1 MAFLFDKNYVISYNI
16 YESDNMKEKLLEL
29 ANNSY
34 SPYSKFRVATIL
46 VMKDGTEI
54 KGVNVENAAYGSSI
68 CSERSAIV
76 SAISL
81 GYKKED
87 FKELH
92 CMCADSNRI
101 STSCFGCRQVI
112 SEFFDKTAKLYFY
125 SNNGEVKIYTVE
137 ELCPYPFNSEDLK

>member
-1 MAFLFDKNYVISYNI
+1 MF
-16 YESDNMKEKLLEL
+16 EKLMNL

-34 SPYSKFRVATIL
+34 SPYSKFRVATIV

-54 KGVNVENAAYGSSI
+54 EGVNVENAAYGSSI

-76 SAISL
+76 SAISN
-81 GYKKED
+81 GYKKGD

-92 CMCADSNRI
+92 CLCKDSNRI

-112 SEFFDKTAKLYFY
+112 QEFFNKDDSLYFY
-125 SNNGEVKIYTVE
+125 SNTGEVKEYKVS
-137 ELCPYPFNSEDLK
+137 ELCPYPFDSEDLK

>member
-1 MAFLFDKNYVISYNI
+1 
-16 YESDNMKEKLLEL
+16 MKEKLLNL

-46 VMKDGTEI
+46 VMKDGIEI
-54 KGVNVENAAYGSSI
+54 SGVNVENAAYGSSI

-76 SAISL
+76 SAISM
-81 GYKKED
+81 GYKKGD

-112 SEFFDKTAKLYFY
+112 QEFFDKDTPLYFY
-125 SNNGEVKIYTVE
+125 DKNGNVKEYKVN
-137 ELCPYPFNSEDLK
+137 ELCPYPFNEDDLK